1 MKELI
6 RTNDRVRLSFLLAHL
21 KSEGIEGHVIDNNMS
36 IMEGSAN
43 AIPRRLMVSSSDYM
57 KAEKLLEQLG
67 EK

>member
-6 RTNDRVRLSFLLAHL
+6 RTNDVVKLSFLLAHL
-21 KSEGIEGHVIDNNMS
+21 KSEGIESYVIDNHMS

-43 AIPRRLMVSSSDYM
+43 AIPRRLMVSSSDYI

>member
-6 RTNDRVRLSFLLAHL
+6 RTNDLVKLSFLLAHL
-21 KSEGIEGHVIDNNMS
+21 KSEGIEGYVIDNHMS

-57 KAEKLLEQLG
+57 KAKKLLDQLG
-67 EK
+67 EE

>member
-1 MKELI
+1 LKELI
-6 RTNDRVRLSFLLAHL
+6 RTNDLVKLSFLLAHL
-21 KSEGIEGHVIDNNMS
+21 KSEGIEGYVIDNHMS

-43 AIPRRLMVSSSDYM
+43 AIPRRLMVSFSDHM

>member
-6 RTNDRVRLSFLLAHL
+6 RTNDLVKLSFLLAHL
-21 KSEGIEGHVIDNNMS
+21 KSEGIEGYVIDNHMS

-57 KAEKLLEQLG
+57 REEQLLEQLG